1 MLISRV
7 VKQQQLIF
15 INEVRDLK
23 LLVVSDS
30 HGDRQSL
37 IDLHT
42 RYKDDVD
49 EFIHCGDSE
58 LQADDEALEGFKIV
72 AGNCDYDFRL
82 KDRQTF
88 EMEGKKIIVVHGH
101 RHRVNSSFMNLSYL
115 AEEANADFVF
125 FGHTHILGVEEVNG
139 VIYLNPGS
147 ILLPR
152 GGNPKTYAIID
163 KKDDKLSVHYY
174 NEKHKKLKTVQF

>member
-1 MLISRV
+1 MPKVLI
-7 VKQQQLIF
+7 
-15 INEVRDLK
+15 
-23 LLVVSDS
+23 VSDS
-30 HGDRQSL
+30 HGWEEEMLNIKNRHYHE
-37 IDLHT
+37 IDAM
-42 RYKDDVD
+42 
-49 EFIHCGDSE
+49 IHCGDSE

-125 FGHTHILGVEEVNG
+125 FGHTHILGVEEVND